1 MILDSE
7 EKRARR
13 ETESVSYTH
22 LDVYKRQIL
31 AVLTLYYMVG
41 HWNQYFNALIYLTK
55 EELFPLQLFLRNIL
69 IVDQSAEMLSSD
81 PEALNDFV
89 YRLRLKQSMQY
100 GLVVVSTLPMLILY
114 PFMQKFFTKGI
125 MLGAIKG

>member
-1 MILDSE
+1 M
-7 EKRARR
+7 
-13 ETESVSYTH
+13 
-22 LDVYKRQIL
+22 
-31 AVLTLYYMVG
+31 LTLYYMVG